1 MVQKKYEVDKLNAL
15 WSDLKKHPN
24 VTDEIIRI
32 VNYDIKSS
40 VVFGADKFRYSR
52 NKIQSAIDL
61 LDMLGRVMAK
71 TEGQANEKNI

>member
-1 MVQKKYEVDKLNAL
+1 MVQKKHEVDKLNAL

-24 VTDEIIRI
+24 VTDEIIHI
-32 VNYDIKSS
+32 VDHDIKSS
-40 VVFGADKFRYSR
+40 VSLGADKFFYPR
-52 NKIQSAIDL
+52 NKIQSTIDL